1 LGLKKI
7 DAYLLKNFLGLLAI
21 TFLICVFILLMQFVW
36 LHVKDLVGKGVEIK
50 VLAEFFV
57 YAVTS
62 VVPLALPLAILL
74 ASLMSFGTL
83 ARSSNSQP

>member
-1 LGLKKI
+1 MFGLKKI
-7 DAYLLKNFLGLLAI
+7 DTYLLKTFLGLLAI

-36 LHVKDLVGKGVEIK
+36 LHFKDLVGKGVGVA

-62 VVPLALPLAILL
+62 VVPLTLPLAICLL
-74 ASLMSFGTL
+74 
-83 ARSSNSQP
+83 R

>member
-1 LGLKKI
+1 MRIAKRI
-7 DAYLLKNFLGLLAI
+7 DVYLLKHFLGLLAM

-36 LHVKDLVGKGVEIK
+36 MHVKDLVGKGVELT

-57 YAVTS
+57 YAIAS

-74 ASLMSFGTL
+74 ASLMTFG
-83 ARSSNSQP
+83 NFY